1 MLFMERGGEEK
12 IKKTGEK
19 ERREGGK
26 QKKKKKKTELRPTSP
41 CCSRLWNW
49 VNAPRTTD
57 ATTVP
62 LHRLRSLEPRATKPS
77 ARAEG
82 SRAEADTSVGRTR
95 RERK

>member
-1 MLFMERGGEEK
+1 MERGGEEK

-26 QKKKKKKTELRPTSP
+26 QKKRRKNGAETDVTLLFKTLELGQR
-41 CCSRLWNW
+41 
-49 VNAPRTTD
+49 PRTTD